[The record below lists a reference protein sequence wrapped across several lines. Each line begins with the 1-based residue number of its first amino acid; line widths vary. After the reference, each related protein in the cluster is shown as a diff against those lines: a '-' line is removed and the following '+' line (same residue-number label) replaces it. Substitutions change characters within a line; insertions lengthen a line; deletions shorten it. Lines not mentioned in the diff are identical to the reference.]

1 MPASS
6 RISRPAPSGTT
17 RGPGRPKGS
26 RGGSKAAR
34 LRDILLSH
42 YSPAEIIKWFN
53 SLAPREKLDIL
64 VRLEPKAI
72 EGAGEDARPI
82 ILKWQD

>member
-1 MPASS
+1 MPSAARTS
-6 RISRPAPSGTT
+6 PPLEPGQK

-26 RGGSKAAR
+26 RGGSKSLR

-42 YSPAEIIKWFN
+42 FSQDDIIKWFN
-53 SLAPREKLDIL
+53 ALTPREKLDII